1 MTTQQNSDSS
11 ISSIGNPIMNSTVI
25 ARRYNLDDT
34 GLPLPSFLTDPD
46 ESDAE
51 DTPQP
56 RIPNLSDYQLPS
68 FLLNTSAATP
78 QSLHISAL
86 LSDDTHTAA
95 VVPPPP
101 VTTAAAPSSPLPPP
115 TPPPTPTSPL
125 TAALATAITT
135 TASSQPT
142 SSSST
147 TVLSDNTVT
156 AANPPVLSFIK
167 GRKGG
172 TQACYG
178 GFVYTYDRRKN
189 DGTIYWQC
197 KSRAAHSPRCTGR
210 LYTQEKASVKRQTPH
225 SHQPSERE
233 VLRSTAISNIK
244 FDSSTTTPANVLRE
258 TLATTPADIK
268 AILPAAYL
276 LKKQI
281 RSHRAKQRIAPS
293 TASAA
298 SDIVIPENYKL
309 TAAGNTFLQADI
321 ITGRGKRVLIFST
334 DLVFD
339 FINTSSIDTFFADGT
354 FKVAPPQFT
363 QCWILRAKVGRH
375 TNLPIL
381 YALLEDKHH
390 TSYAAVMEF
399 LQRRCPL
406 FNPVT
411 TIVDF
416 ETAEHKAILSVFAHT
431 TLRGCLFH
439 FCQCQLKQFKGVPF
453 ITTDEVLRSLLY
465 SVFGLPF
472 LPLNDVVNAWTELK
486 TRLWYLYPTP
496 KISEYIAYFERNWL
510 LSAVYPPSLWN
521 ISSAVEYDEP
531 RTNNASE
538 GGNNALNAA
547 FSSTHPSIW
556 VFIETLSK
564 FHSETELKYLQ
575 ISAGGQPTE
584 RPKKQWRVREE
595 KLKRL
600 VANYDPN
607 AKMDFCRCIGYNYY

>member
-1 MTTQQNSDSS
+1 MTSQPTSDTS
-11 ISSIGNPIMNSTVI
+11 ILSIGDPILNSTAI
-25 ARRYNLDDT
+25 LRDSILDDT
-34 GLPLPSFLTDPD
+34 GLPFPSFLTNPD
-46 ESDAE
+46 ESDDE
-51 DTPQP
+51 DTSQP
-56 RIPNLSDYQLPS
+56 TIPNIYDYQLPS
-68 FLLNTSAATP
+68 FLLSTSTAST

-86 LSDDTHTAA
+86 RFDDTLAA
-95 VVPPPP
+95 VPPPP
-101 VTTAAAPSSPLPPP
+101 VTTPAP

-125 TAALATAITT
+125 TAALAAAITT
-135 TASSQPT
+135 TASTQAT
-142 SSSST
+142 SSSSSVEPPIPT
-147 TVLSDNTVT
+147 DPSDSSVT
-156 AANPPVLSFIK
+156 AANLPVLTFIK
-167 GRKGG
+167 GRRGG

-178 GFVYTYDRRKN
+178 GFVYTYDRRKD

-210 LYTQEKASVKRQTPH
+210 LYTQERASVKRQTPH
-225 SHQPSERE
+225 CHQPSERE
-233 VLRSTAISNIK
+233 VLRSTAISTIK
-244 FDSSTTTPANVLRE
+244 FDSSTATPGNVLRE
-258 TLATTPADIK
+258 ALATIPSDIK

-293 TASAA
+293 TASTAA
-298 SDIVIPENYKL
+298 DIVVPENYKV
-309 TAAGNTFLQADI
+309 TAAGNNFLQADI
-321 ITGRGKRVLIFST
+321 TTSRGKRVFIFST
-334 DLVFD
+334 DLVLD
-339 FINTSSIDTFFADGT
+339 SINTSSIDTLFADGT
-354 FKVAPPQFT
+354 FKISPPQFT

-399 LQRRCPL
+399 LHGRCPL

-411 TIVDF
+411 AIVDF
-416 ETAEHKAILSVFAHT
+416 ETAEHKAILSVFPNT

-465 SVFGLPF
+465 SLFGLPF
-472 LPLNDVVNAWTELK
+472 LPLSDVVNARTELK
-486 TRLWYLYPTP
+486 TRLWFLYPTS
-496 KISEYIAYFERNWL
+496 KISEYIAYFEKTWL
-510 LSAVYPPSLWN
+510 LSTIYPPSLWN
-521 ISSAVEYDEP
+521 INSAVEYDEP
-531 RTNNASE
+531 PTNNASE
-538 GGNNALNAA
+538 GGNNAINAA

-575 ISAGGQPTE
+575 MAAGGQPTE

-607 AKMDFCRCIGYNYY
+607 AKIVFCRCIGYNYN